1 MQHFTENASVALP
14 RAVDD
19 WVSAGSDGQ
28 TLDIDETVL
37 PGALEVYL
45 IRATDLELVG
55 VVAEWQTVMYFPLRP
70 HGLIHC

>member
-1 MQHFTENASVALP
+1 MQHFTENASVSPP

-19 WVSAGSDGQ
+19 WVGAGSDSQ

-37 PGALEVYL
+37 PGVLEVYL

-55 VVAEWQTVMYFPLRP
+55 IIAGWQTWLPFPLRL
-70 HGLIHC
+70 HGLIDF